1 MDDTNTPRQLS
12 LLPSPEVPVQFRLD
26 AATRRR
32 GLRHVAE
39 IREQMAARQAARREA
54 EHLTARSARRPVRPE
69 AA

>member
-26 AATRRR
+26 ADTRRR

-39 IREQMAARQAARREA
+39 IREQMAARQAARRQA
-54 EHLTARSARRPVRPE
+54 EHLAERSIRRPVRPE

>member
-1 MDDTNTPRQLS
+1 MDDTHTPRQLS

-26 AATRRR
+26 ADTRRR

-39 IREQMAARQAARREA
+39 LREQMAARQAARRHA
-54 EHLTARSARRPVRPE
+54 EQVATRSARRPVRPE

>member
-1 MDDTNTPRQLS
+1 MNDTNTPRQLS

-26 AATRRR
+26 ADTRRR

-39 IREQMAARQAARREA
+39 IREQMAARQAARRDA
-54 EHLTARSARRPVRPE
+54 EQRAARSARHPVRPE